1 MRKFKTFE
9 SIAAYIDRKN
19 IDTDAIIPKQYLKAV
34 TREGFGENLFD
45 DWRYLEPGNLG
56 DDHSLR
62 KKNPE
67 FFLYNPK
74 YHGAKILI
82 AGDNFGCGSSRE
94 HAVWALQ
101 EWGIKA
107 VIGST
112 FGSIFYGNCIRNGLL
127 PIQLST
133 DDLQKLIDF
142 VEKDPESNQI
152 LIDLETLSI
161 NFGSSEIN
169 FEFDKKYQASLLEG
183 LDEIQQTLKLSDEIS
198 SFEEKHLKQN
208 PWL

>member
-1 MRKFKTFE
+1 MNPVKII
-9 SIAAYIDRKN
+9 SGIAAPFLRIN
-19 IDTDAIIPKQYLKAV
+19 VDTDAIIPSREIKAV
-34 TREGFGENLFD
+34 SKKGLSEGLFSE
-45 DWRYLEPGNLG
+45 WRYTSIADRTPNDEFILNREPFNR
-56 DDHSLR
+56 SV
-62 KKNPE
+62 
-67 FFLYNPK
+67 
-74 YHGAKILI
+74 ILFT
-82 AGDNFGCGSSRE
+82 GDNFGCGSSRE

-183 LDEIQQTLKLSDEIS
+183 LDEIQQTLKLNDEIS

>member
-1 MRKFKTFE
+1 MNPVKII
-9 SIAAYIDRKN
+9 SGIAAPFLRIN
-19 IDTDAIIPKQYLKAV
+19 VDTDAIIPSREIKAV
-34 TREGFGENLFD
+34 SKKGLSEGLFSE
-45 DWRYLEPGNLG
+45 WRYTSIADRTPNDEFILNREPFNR
-56 DDHSLR
+56 S
-62 KKNPE
+62 
-67 FFLYNPK
+67 
-74 YHGAKILI
+74 AILLT
-82 AGDNFGCGSSRE
+82 GDNFGCGSSRE

-112 FGSIFYGNCIRNGLL
+112 LGSIFYGNCIRNGLL

>member
-1 MRKFKTFE
+1 MNPVKII
-9 SIAAYIDRKN
+9 SGIAAPFLRIN
-19 IDTDAIIPKQYLKAV
+19 VDTDAIIPSREIKAV
-34 TREGFGENLFD
+34 SKKGLAEGLFSE
-45 DWRYLEPGNLG
+45 WRYTSIADRTPNDEFILNREPFNR
-56 DDHSLR
+56 SV
-62 KKNPE
+62 
-67 FFLYNPK
+67 
-74 YHGAKILI
+74 ILI
-82 AGDNFGCGSSRE
+82 TGDNFGCGSSRE

-127 PIQLST
+127 PIQLSP

-198 SFEEKHLKQN
+198 SFEEKHLEQN

>member
-1 MRKFKTFE
+1 MNPVKII
-9 SIAAYIDRKN
+9 SGIAAPFLRIN
-19 IDTDAIIPKQYLKAV
+19 VDTDAIIPSREIKAV
-34 TREGFGENLFD
+34 SKKGLAEGLFSE
-45 DWRYLEPGNLG
+45 WRYISIADRTPNDEFILNREPFNR
-56 DDHSLR
+56 SV
-62 KKNPE
+62 
-67 FFLYNPK
+67 
-74 YHGAKILI
+74 ILI
-82 AGDNFGCGSSRE
+82 TGDNFGCGSSRE

-127 PIQLST
+127 PIQLSPH
-133 DDLQKLIDF
+133 DLQKLIDF
-142 VEKDPESNQI
+142 IEKDPESNQI
-152 LIDLETLSI
+152 LIDLEKLSI

-183 LDEIQQTLKLSDEIS
+183 LDEIQQTLKLNDEIS
-198 SFEEKHLKQN
+198 SFEEKHLEQN

>member
-1 MRKFKTFE
+1 MNPVKII
-9 SIAAYIDRKN
+9 SGIAAPFLRIN
-19 IDTDAIIPKQYLKAV
+19 VDTDAIIPSREIKAV
-34 TREGFGENLFD
+34 SKKGLSEGLFSE
-45 DWRYLEPGNLG
+45 WRYTSIPDRTPNDEFILNREPFNR
-56 DDHSLR
+56 SV
-62 KKNPE
+62 
-67 FFLYNPK
+67 
-74 YHGAKILI
+74 ILLT
-82 AGDNFGCGSSRE
+82 GDNFGCGSSRE

-127 PIQLST
+127 PIQLSPH
-133 DDLQKLIDF
+133 DLQKLIDF

>member
-1 MRKFKTFE
+1 MNPVKII
-9 SIAAYIDRKN
+9 SGIAAPFLRIN
-19 IDTDAIIPKQYLKAV
+19 VDTDAIIPSREIKAV
-34 TREGFGENLFD
+34 SKKGLSEGLFSE
-45 DWRYLEPGNLG
+45 WRYTSIPDRTPNDEFILNREPFNR
-56 DDHSLR
+56 SV
-62 KKNPE
+62 
-67 FFLYNPK
+67 
-74 YHGAKILI
+74 ILI
-82 AGDNFGCGSSRE
+82 TGDNFGCGSSRE

-127 PIQLST
+127 PIQLSP

>member
-1 MRKFKTFE
+1 MNPVKII
-9 SIAAYIDRKN
+9 SGIAAPFLRIN
-19 IDTDAIIPKQYLKAV
+19 VDTDAIIPSREIKAV
-34 TREGFGENLFD
+34 SKKGLAEALFSE
-45 DWRYLEPGNLG
+45 WRYTSIADRTPNDEFILNREPFN
-56 DDHSLR
+56 R
-62 KKNPE
+62 C
-67 FFLYNPK
+67 
-74 YHGAKILI
+74 AILLT
-82 AGDNFGCGSSRE
+82 GDNFGCGSSRE

-127 PIQLST
+127 PIQLSPH
-133 DDLQKLIDF
+133 DLQKLIDF

-183 LDEIQQTLKLSDEIS
+183 LDEIQQTLKLNDEIS
-198 SFEEKHLKQN
+198 SFEEKHLEQN

>member
-1 MRKFKTFE
+1 MNPVKII
-9 SIAAYIDRKN
+9 SGIAAPFLRIN
-19 IDTDAIIPKQYLKAV
+19 VDTDAIIPSREIKAV
-34 TREGFGENLFD
+34 SKKGLSEGLFSE
-45 DWRYLEPGNLG
+45 WRYTSIPDRTPNDEFILNREPFNR
-56 DDHSLR
+56 SV
-62 KKNPE
+62 
-67 FFLYNPK
+67 
-74 YHGAKILI
+74 ILI
-82 AGDNFGCGSSRE
+82 TGDNFGCGSSRE

-127 PIQLST
+127 PIQLSPH
-133 DDLQKLIDF
+133 DLQKLIDF

-152 LIDLETLSI
+152 LIDLETLNI

-183 LDEIQQTLKLSDEIS
+183 LDEIQQTLKLNDEIS
-198 SFEEKHLKQN
+198 SFEEKHLEQN